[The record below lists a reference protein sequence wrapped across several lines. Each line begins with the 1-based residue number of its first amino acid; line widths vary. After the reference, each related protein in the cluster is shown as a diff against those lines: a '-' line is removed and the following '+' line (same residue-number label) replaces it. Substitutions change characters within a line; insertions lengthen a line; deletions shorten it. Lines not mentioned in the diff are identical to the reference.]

1 MFFEDFNLLLA
12 VLPGSE
18 PRLAAEEVG
27 EIIFIIEVQQTRDF
41 ADGQFFV
48 AEEQFRAGEEDVRE
62 IFFQRDSDVARKIA
76 REAVARDSGD
86 LRKVVDGEPGADV
99 MRDVFKQ
106 IAVFFKTV
114 LLEKF
119 FVGGKQFRHFQ
130 EEESFDAECGGEV
143 GTALENG
150 GDLFHEFRIVPFP
163 QDGFGKENILIRAV
177 QNIEMKSEKLRAF
190 PEFKQERKRAAGKI
204 EAAGLHFDLP
214 SRFGIADERGFPGH
228 FLNGENAVVG
238 IAVVSGTVEIRKRT
252 LMQFQ
257 IELIRIAH
265 CGTAVG
271 DAG

>member
-76 REAVARDSGD
+76 GKTVARDFDD
-86 LRKVVDGEPGADV
+86 LRKVVDCEPGVDV
-99 MRDVFKQ
+99 MGNVFEQ
-106 IAVFFKTV
+106 SAVFLKTI

-119 FVGGKQFRHFQ
+119 FFRGKEIRHFQ
-130 EEESFDAECGGEV
+130 KEESFDAEGGGEV
-143 GTALENG
+143 GAALENG
-150 GDLFHEFRIVPFP
+150 GDLLDELGIVPFP

-177 QNIEMKSEKLRAF
+177 QNIEMKGEKLRAF
-190 PEFKQERKRAAGKI
+190 PEFKRERERATGKI
-204 EAAGLHFDLP
+204 EAAGLHLDLP
-214 SRFGIADERGFPGH
+214 SRFGIADERGFSGH